1 MIIIYY
7 SDIAKNIEKNIPQI
21 IDFSK
26 LFFLR
31 KSYLLPYLLQYIESR
46 ICIKF
51 KA

>member
-26 LFFLR
+26 LFF
-31 KSYLLPYLLQYIESR
+31 KKVIPIALPIA
-46 ICIKF
+46 I
-51 KA
+51 